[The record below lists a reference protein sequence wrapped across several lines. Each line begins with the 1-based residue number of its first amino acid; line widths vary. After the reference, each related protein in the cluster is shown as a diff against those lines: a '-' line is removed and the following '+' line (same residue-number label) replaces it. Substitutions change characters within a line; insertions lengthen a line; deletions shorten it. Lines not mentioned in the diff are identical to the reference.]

1 MSLLALLNTI
11 LGTLGVPIETGIF
24 SGVPPDEYVVITP
37 LTDDFSLFADD
48 APEFET
54 QEVRLSLF
62 TKNNYRPRIKQ
73 ITAAILAADITIT
86 ERRFV
91 GYDGETAFF
100 NYAVDTA
107 LLNKWED

>member
-1 MSLLALLNTI
+1 MSLLAQLNTI

-24 SGVPPDEYVVITP
+24 SGVPPDEYAVLTP

-62 TKNNYRPRIKQ
+62 TKNNYRQRIHQ
-73 ITAAILAADITIT
+73 ITSAVLAADITIT
-86 ERRFV
+86 ERRYV
-91 GYDGETAFF
+91 GFDAETNYH